1 MRRDAGGFFGPAT
14 TAGHEGDRDIP
25 RGTKKEENQGPPRAT
40 KGGVVMALEV
50 VEYWGDGTDSRPSR
64 LSYEL

>member
-25 RGTKKEENQGPPRAT
+25 RGTKKENQGPPRAT
-40 KGGVVMALEV
+40 KGHQGGSRYGVLGKSLNIGGMGLI
-50 VEYWGDGTDSRPSR
+50 
-64 LSYEL
+64 